1 MCILATSC
9 NAQVANL
16 PKKHE
21 KLLVKSMAEENWKAK
36 IPEKVR
42 CVFHFADQEGEEGKL
57 VALDSFKA
65 SQVRLL
71 VCNSELLADC
81 EQLVLKLSVLCH
93 DAVYRRKN

>member
-1 MCILATSC
+1 MCVVATSC

-21 KLLVKSMAEENWKAK
+21 QLLVKSMAEENWKAK

-42 CVFHFADQEGEEGKL
+42 CVFHFADKEDEEGKL
-57 VALDSFKA
+57 VAWDLFKA

-71 VCNSELLADC
+71 ACNSELLAGC
-81 EQLVLKLSVLCH
+81 EQFGTQVVCVVS
-93 DAVYRRKN
+93 